1 MPLVAHVRRGRKGE
15 KGDLEGQDK
24 ISEGQVKIKPTP
36 LDNAKTL
43 SVSSSGRRK
52 GVIQHILLWES
63 KKTSEPHTHV
73 MSNENKFPLKNM
85 LWECKKHATSEPV
98 VH

>member
-1 MPLVAHVRRGRKGE
+1 MPLVAHVRPGRKGE

-24 ISEGQVKIKPTP
+24 ICEGQLKIKPTP

-63 KKTSEPHTHV
+63 KNMLWECKNHATSEPHTHV
-73 MSNENKFPLKNM
+73 MSNENKFPLK
-85 LWECKKHATSEPV
+85 E
-98 VH
+98 

>member
-1 MPLVAHVRRGRKGE
+1 MPLVAHVRPGRKGE

-52 GVIQHILLWES
+52 GVIQHILLWETRG
-63 KKTSEPHTHV
+63 KVKICCGNAKIMQLVNHIRT
-73 MSNENKFPLKNM
+73 
-85 LWECKKHATSEPV
+85 
-98 VH
+98 